1 MQYLS
6 LQQGAAKVLRLTQHM
21 LTLAKNDDWQ
31 RVASIES
38 ERQHSIDSIF
48 RHPDLRQALPDL
60 AEILRQVIALDQE
73 CIKLGTMLRLQLSHE
88 LNQQS
93 QGERALRAYATHT
106 LLE

>member
-21 LTLAKNDDWQ
+21 LSSAKKDDWQ
-31 RVASIES
+31 RVVSIES
-38 ERQHSIDSIF
+38 ERQYSIDSLF
-48 RHPDLRQALPDL
+48 RHPDLGQALPEL

-73 CIKLGTMLRLQLSHE
+73 CIGLGATLRLQLSHE
-88 LNQQS
+88 LNLQS